1 MKIKHLLLI
10 PIIGYLIYLMH
21 HAFTVSF
28 ALNESEQ
35 SSFDMFAITVTSI
48 ILLLLLVLLL
58 VSLPFIYEMLKKHTT
73 IFKRINK
80 FLNHKIL

>member
-21 HAFTVSF
+21 HAFTVTFRLKTSDDCT
-28 ALNESEQ
+28 
-35 SSFDMFAITVTSI
+35 SFDIFAGGVTVVMLTV
-48 ILLLLLVLLL
+48 LLLL
-58 VSLPFIYEMLKKHTT
+58 SPFIYWELADNTT
-73 IFKRINK
+73 IFKRIKK

>member
-21 HAFTVSF
+21 HAFTVTFQLKSGDV
-28 ALNESEQ
+28 ET
-35 SSFDMFAITVTSI
+35 SFDTFAGVVTSVI
-48 ILLLLLVLLL
+48 ILLLLLL
-58 VSLPFIYEMLKKHTT
+58 SPFIYEMLKENTI

>member
-21 HAFTVSF
+21 HAFTVTF
-28 ALNESEQ
+28 RLTNNDIKT
-35 SSFDMFAITVTSI
+35 SFDTFAGVVTCI
-48 ILLLLLVLLL
+48 IVLLLLLL
-58 VSLPFIYEMLKKHTT
+58 SPFIILWIKENTR
-73 IFKRINK
+73 IIKRINK